1 MRTAAIRERILEV
14 WRADPDASYS
24 EIAAQAGGSLG
35 YTSTVLLSLGIRR
48 KPPLV
53 YRRETP
59 LQRRIRIRAQYRA
72 YHQKKY
78 REDTR
83 HATMARLRSVR
94 ANARRTLARL
104 IARGADAAEIRC
116 YEDRIASL
124 DSQLDELRIR
134 PARAAVRRRALPTEN
149 RKLKTENSPEAVG

>member
-14 WRADPDASYS
+14 WRADPDAPYS
-24 EIAAQAGGSLG
+24 EIAARAGGSLG

-48 KPPLV
+48 NPPLV
-53 YRRETP
+53 HRRETP

-134 PARAAVRRRALPTEN
+134 PRRQAQRAAKGGEQLSTVH
-149 RKLKTENSPEAVG
+149 